1 MVNKLK
7 RILAMTTVVVIVL
20 FIIATFVI
28 ACLDFPN
35 KQAVLTSCI
44 LGTIFLPIMAWIFLW
59 MHSIITRKKNIA
71 SFRSAEMEEIMQK
84 ADEIKAQQDSKE

>member
-59 MHSIITRKKNIA
+59 MHSILTRKKKYSVLPQCRNGRNHA
-71 SFRSAEMEEIMQK
+71 KS
-84 ADEIKAQQDSKE
+84 